1 MLASL
6 TIIKPNPM
14 PSQKETLIHQLRDVQ
29 LSCLARLKTFQNNQ
43 LINDQAATDAKQQIE
58 DLEVDLHSALLW
70 ADELA
75 YDEHQLLQ
83 AIVALKLA
91 PEETPDTFLDHFS
104 NLQQLIRDM
113 ILTPLQE
120 RAAQAAPSQW
130 NQKMLDEL
138 LKIRRALRETK
149 NTLIAGN
156 QDPTADPEF
165 LELESAFTA
174 FLAVYRKHL
183 RENTVQADEDA
194 IKTMELMTG
203 LIKAATDVPKFKASY
218 QLLNDYVESQ
228 IPVTEEE
235 DA

>member
-1 MLASL
+1 
-6 TIIKPNPM
+6 M

-29 LSCLARLKTFQNNQ
+29 LSCLARLKAFQNNQ
-43 LINDQAATDAKQQIE
+43 LIKDQAATDAKQQIE

-70 ADELA
+70 ADELS

-91 PEETPDTFLDHFS
+91 PEDTPDAFLEHFS
-104 NLQQLIRDM
+104 ILQQLIRDM
-113 ILTPLQE
+113 ILIPLQE

-149 NTLIAGN
+149 NALIAAD

-165 LELESAFTA
+165 LEQEAAFTA

-183 RENTVQADEDA
+183 RENTVQADENA
-194 IKTMELMTG
+194 IKTIELMIG

-218 QLLNDYVESQ
+218 QMLNDYVESQ
-228 IPVTEEE
+228 IPVTEEK